1 MQQKI
6 NWRGSAAQLFCCVW
20 LVAAQIW
27 YYLQFETLLAPFEK
41 ALLRSVWR

>member
-1 MQQKI
+1 MRQKL
-6 NWRGSAAQLFCCVW
+6 NWPDRLAQICFCVW

-27 YYLQFETLLAPFEK
+27 YYLQFKNLLVPLAK

>member
-1 MQQKI
+1 MRQKL
-6 NWRGSAAQLFCCVW
+6 NWPDRLAQICFCVW

-27 YYLQFETLLAPFEK
+27 YYLQFKTLLVPPAK